1 MAGTRKGT
9 YKITNWS
16 KYNESLVQRGS
27 ITFWFCEETIEKWR
41 HDNANPGVG
50 HPFVY
55 SDTAVE
61 CLLVLRELFQL
72 PYRQTEGLGK
82 SLVELMQIELDIPDY
97 TSLAKRAAKLGVSL
111 DIAKHSG
118 RIDVVVDSTGLKV
131 FGEGEWK
138 MRKHGKS
145 KRRTWRKLHLAV
157 NPDTHEIEAET
168 LTENSCDDA
177 SQVDDLLDQVTSKIG
192 GFYGD
197 GAYDKCKIY
206 ETLGETQHPS
216 DHSAA
221 AEREDLAARQF
232 GRTSVVAGRGDPRN
246 PPPRPPTMEG
256 ASRLSSPKPFGNGHV
271 SDEMLLWRP
280 SEKPRNPKPTNRNA
294 TTKQNPQQVHPPRT
308 PTVRVELVNK
318 ALHCLH
324 WPALLCTRIP
334 LAATLCWQSTQCK
347 LVCQTQAC
355 GQVNVLPQRTDCSFR
370 RDIIQ
375 CIRWSGEVKM
385 AA

>member
-27 ITFWFCEETIEKWR
+27 ITFWFCEETIAKWR

-97 TSLAKRAAKLGVSL
+97 TSLAKRAAKMGISL
-111 DIAKHSG
+111 DIAKRAG
-118 RIDVVVDSTGLKV
+118 PIDVVVDSTGLKV

-157 NPDTHEIEAET
+157 NPQTHEIEAET

-177 SQVDDLLDQVTSKIG
+177 SQVDDLLDQATGKIG
-192 GFYGD
+192 RFYGD
-197 GAYDKCKIY
+197 GAYDKWKVY
-206 ETLGETQHPS
+206 ETGL
-216 DHSAA
+216 
-221 AEREDLAARQF
+221 L
-232 GRTSVVAGRGDPRN
+232 
-246 PPPRPPTMEG
+246 
-256 ASRLSSPKPFGNGHV
+256 PKN
-271 SDEMLLWRP
+271 
-280 SEKPRNPKPTNRNA
+280 
-294 TTKQNPQQVHPPRT
+294 
-308 PTVRVELVNK
+308 
-318 ALHCLH
+318 
-324 WPALLCTRIP
+324 
-334 LAATLCWQSTQCK
+334 
-347 LVCQTQAC
+347 
-355 GQVNVLPQRTDCSFR
+355 
-370 RDIIQ
+370 
-375 CIRWSGEVKM
+375 
-385 AA
+385 

>member
-82 SLVELMQIELDIPDY
+82 SLVELMRIELDIPDY

-111 DIAKHSG
+111 DIAKHTG
-118 RIDVVVDSTGLKV
+118 PIDVVVDSTGLKV

-157 NPDTHEIEAET
+157 NPQTHEIEAET

-177 SQVDDLLDQVTSKIG
+177 SQVDDLLDQATGKIG
-192 GFYGD
+192 RFYGD
-197 GAYDKCKIY
+197 GAYDKWKVY
-206 ETLGETQHPS
+206 ETLGS
-216 DHSAA
+216 RKIRAII
-221 AEREDLAARQF
+221 
-232 GRTSVVAGRGDPRN
+232 
-246 PPPRPPTMEG
+246 PPQ
-256 ASRLSSPKPFGNGHV
+256 
-271 SDEMLLWRP
+271 
-280 SEKPRNPKPTNRNA
+280 RNA
-294 TTKQNPQQVHPPRT
+294 KIKRHGNSRGRPLSRDVALRAIRHRGRRQWKEDVGYHRRSLSETAMYRMKCCFGDHLKNREIQNQRT
-308 PTVRVELVNK
+308 ETRLRSKILNK
-318 ALHCLH
+318 FTHL
-324 WPALLCTRIP
+324 
-334 LAATLCWQSTQCK
+334 
-347 LVCQTQAC
+347 
-355 GQVNVLPQRTDCSFR
+355 GLPQFE
-370 RDIIQ
+370 
-375 CIRWSGEVKM
+375 WN
-385 AA
+385 

>member
-27 ITFWFCEETIEKWR
+27 ITFWFCEETVEKWR
-41 HDNANPGVG
+41 HDNANPRVG

-61 CLLVLRELFQL
+61 CMLVLRELFQL

-82 SLVELMQIELDIPDY
+82 SLVELIQIELDIPDY
-97 TSLAKRAAKLGVSL
+97 TSLAKRAAKMGVSL
-111 DIAKHSG
+111 DIAKHNG

-177 SQVDDLLDQVTSKIG
+177 SQVDALLDQVAGKID

-197 GAYDKCKIY
+197 GAYDKWKVY
-206 ETLGETQHPS
+206 ETLGNRRIK
-216 DHSAA
+216 AI
-221 AEREDLAARQF
+221 
-232 GRTSVVAGRGDPRN
+232 V
-246 PPPRPPTMEG
+246 PPQ
-256 ASRLSSPKPFGNGHV
+256 
-271 SDEMLLWRP
+271 
-280 SEKPRNPKPTNRNA
+280 RNA
-294 TTKQNPQQVHPPRT
+294 KIKRHGNSSGRPLSRDVAIRAIRHGGRRRWKDSVGYHRRSLSETAMYRMKCCFGDHLKNREIQN
-308 PTVRVELVNK
+308 
-318 ALHCLH
+318 
-324 WPALLCTRIP
+324 
-334 LAATLCWQSTQCK
+334 
-347 LVCQTQAC
+347 
-355 GQVNVLPQRTDCSFR
+355 QRTETRLRSKILNQFTR
-370 RDIIQ
+370 LGLPEFV
-375 CIRWSGEVKM
+375 WN
-385 AA
+385 